1 MSHTWRWN
9 VKRKLLNVMI
19 YGAMVLTACAVNRG
33 VLKNTA
39 GKHVAAT
46 SAAVQKDAE
55 HGTDWIGTEEA
66 VGSGQAEAM
75 EEPGKTE
82 PGMEDS
88 GMIGTGTAE
97 SAERIY
103 DMEGAVAN
111 AILHKKSDAYML
123 GECQAEGHYILDTE
137 ADGEQITA
145 YVLAMFGY
153 YGFED
158 GNFVKVSG
166 SGAVPSVITFKKHP
180 DGSFGLLDYREVMDG
195 GMYLDSVKEL
205 FPERLWE
212 QCLHVPEDIMENL
225 RAQERQYA
233 TEYLKVIGRAVEI
246 GEYSDYDHK
255 ILTDLGVSVEV
266 SNMMSENKE
275 LEAYPFWLGNRE
287 LVEDGVRYVYEMAY
301 RMDKEEIR
309 YTKYVYDSEEI
320 VEQYIFDAM
329 TGSRK
334 TD

>member
-1 MSHTWRWN
+1 M
-9 VKRKLLNVMI
+9 KRKLLNVMI

-33 VLKNTA
+33 VPKNTA
-39 GKHVAAT
+39 GEPVAAT
-46 SAAVQKDAE
+46 SAAVQKNAE
-55 HGTDWIGTEEA
+55 HGMEKEDQIGTEEA
-66 VGSGQAEAM
+66 VGSGQAEVK
-75 EEPGKTE
+75 EEPGETE
-82 PGMEDS
+82 AGKEDS
-88 GMIGTGTAE
+88 GRIGTGTAE

-103 DMEGAVAN
+103 DREEAVAN
-111 AILHKKSDAYML
+111 AILHKKSDAYMPA
-123 GECQAEGHYILDTE
+123 ECQAEGHYILDTE

-166 SGAVPSVITFKKHP
+166 SGAIPTVLTFKKHP
-180 DGSFGLLDYREVMDG
+180 DGSYGLLDYREVMDG
-195 GMYLDSVKEL
+195 GMYLESIKEL

-233 TEYLKVIGRAVEI
+233 AEYLKAIGRAAEI
-246 GEYSDYDHK
+246 GEFSDYDHK
-255 ILTDLGVSVEV
+255 ILSDLGVSVEV
-266 SNMMSENKE
+266 SNMMIENKE
-275 LEAYPFWLGNRE
+275 LGAYPFWLGNRE

-301 RMDKEEIR
+301 LMDKEEIR
-309 YTKYVYDSEEI
+309 YTKYVCDTEEI